1 MPAAPFDDAAFERL
15 HRRSRADRWGL
26 SHDRLR
32 QAAVAGIARAFREAT
47 PSADQVARHL
57 DALHAEDLAL
67 ACACADGHEEAWE
80 HFMREYRPAL
90 YRAGDAIAP
99 GGAGRELAD
108 SLYAELYGLKA
119 DGTGRRSHFVYFH
132 GRSSLVTWLR
142 TVLAQRHVDRV
153 RAGRRLDPLP
163 ADEAPGAMPAPA
175 VATDPHRPRY
185 LVVMRQAVMA
195 AVLRLAAR
203 DRLRLN
209 CYYAQGLTLAEIGR
223 LTGEH
228 EATVSRQLARTRRA
242 IRDTVETHLRDVERM
257 SPDDIAACF
266 LSVVDD
272 AGPLDLHDL
281 LSPGAAR
288 KNAEAGRSQG

>member
-1 MPAAPFDDAAFERL
+1 MTVAQFDDAAFERL

-26 SHDRLR
+26 SAERLR
-32 QAAVAGIARAFREAT
+32 QAAVAGIDRAFRDTA
-47 PSADQVARHL
+47 PSPEQIARHL

-67 ACACADGHEEAWE
+67 ACACADGHEDAWE

-119 DGTGRRSHFVYFH
+119 DDAGRRSHFVYFH

-153 RAGRRLDPLP
+153 RSGRRLDPLP

-175 VATDPHRPRY
+175 VHTDPHRPRY
-185 LVVMRQAVMA
+185 LAVMRQAVMA
-195 AVLRLAAR
+195 AVLLLSAR
-203 DRLRLN
+203 DRLRLT
-209 CYYAQGLTLAEIGR
+209 CYYAQGLTLAGIGR

-228 EATVSRQLARTRRA
+228 EATVSRQLARTRRT
-242 IRDTVETHLRDVERM
+242 IRDAVETHLRDVERM
-257 SPDDIAACF
+257 KPDDIAACF
-266 LSVVDD
+266 ASVVGD
-272 AGPLDLHDL
+272 AGSLELDDL
-281 LSPGAAR
+281 LSTGTAR
-288 KNAEAGRSQG
+288 KNAEAGRSD

>member
-1 MPAAPFDDAAFERL
+1 VPAAPFDDAAFERL

-26 SHDRLR
+26 SAERLR
-32 QAAVAGIARAFREAT
+32 QAVLAGIDRTFRDAPPT
-47 PSADQVARHL
+47 ADQVARHL

-67 ACACADGHEEAWE
+67 ACACADGHEDAWD

-119 DGTGRRSHFVYFH
+119 DDAGRRSHFVYFH

-163 ADEAPGAMPAPA
+163 ADEAPGAMAAPA
-175 VATDPHRPRY
+175 VSTDPHRPRY
-185 LVVMRQAVMA
+185 LAVMRESVLA
-195 AVLRLAAR
+195 AVLLLAAR

-228 EATVSRQLARTRRA
+228 EATVSRHLARTRRA
-242 IRDTVETHLRDVERM
+242 IREAVETRLRDVERM
-257 SPDDIAACF
+257 TSGDIAACF
-266 LSVVDD
+266 ASVVDD
-272 AGPLDLHDL
+272 AGPLDLHDM
-281 LSPGAAR
+281 LSTGVSR
-288 KNAEAGRSQG
+288 KNAEAGRSQ